1 MKKTLRELNVKIYS
15 GKIVQRLI
23 ADPLHGDVVVDPKRK
38 TIVSKTIEE
47 GFVDDENI
55 IYNDYKDMPDEEK
68 LTKEGD
74 ILIKLAPPYRATIID
89 KGHEGMFVSSFCSII
104 RNVDPNKINKEYLVA
119 YLNSDVC
126 RRKFDMMTMG
136 ATTMA
141 MLSNGKI
148 YDLEI
153 PYIDLKAQKDIA
165 DYFYRTVENKRILK
179 RIIELEEEKLASM
192 MAGLED

>member
-1 MKKTLRELNVKIYS
+1 MKTLRELGVKIYS
-15 GKIVQRLI
+15 GKIVQRMI
-23 ADPLHGDVVVDPKRK
+23 ADPLHGDEVVDPHRR
-38 TIVSKTIEE
+38 TVVSKTVEE
-47 GFVDDENI
+47 GFIDDENI
-55 IYNDYKDMPDEEK
+55 VYNDYKDMPDEEK

-74 ILIKLAPPYRATIID
+74 IIIKLAPPYRAAIID
-89 KGHEGMFVSSFCSII
+89 KEHEGMFVSSFCSII
-104 RNVDPNKINKEYLVA
+104 RNVDPNKIYKEFLVA
-119 YLNSDVC
+119 YINSEVC

-153 PYIDLKAQKDIA
+153 PDVDPDKQKDVA
-165 DYFYRTVENKRILK
+165 NFFYKMIENRQLLK

-192 MAGLED
+192 VAGLED